1 MKCPYCNAP
10 DTQVIDSRP
19 LHDGV
24 RRRRRCL
31 ACKKRFTTIEA
42 VIRRLPRVIKSSGER
57 QDFDVEKLRTSFTR
71 ALHKRPVPAEQIDFA
86 IENIIEQVIS
96 RGEREI
102 ASREVGE
109 MAMRALRELDPVAY
123 IRFASVYRAFQDI
136 EDFRNAIKEL

>member
-1 MKCPYCNAP
+1 M
-10 DTQVIDSRP
+10 
-19 LHDGV
+19 
-24 RRRRRCL
+24 
-31 ACKKRFTTIEA
+31 
-42 VIRRLPRVIKSSGER
+42 
-57 QDFDVEKLRTSFTR
+57 EKLRTSFTR

>member
-31 ACKKRFTTIEA
+31 VCKKRFTTMEM
-42 VIRRLPRVIKSSGER
+42 VIRRLPHVIKNSGAR
-57 QDFDVEKLRTSFTR
+57 QDFDTEKLRASLTR
-71 ALHKRPVPAEQIDFA
+71 ALHKRPVPAEQIDLA
-86 IENIIEQVIS
+86 MESIIEQIIN

-102 ASREVGE
+102 PSRDIGE
-109 MAMRALRELDPVAY
+109 MVMALLRDLDPVAY
-123 IRFASVYRAFQDI
+123 IRFASVYRSFKDI
-136 EDFRNAIKEL
+136 EDFRNAIRDF